1 MKFLTI
7 YVFYVGVLALLELA
21 RRIISEIFEGLSQGF
36 ASKRNIKKKFLPVGS
51 K

>member
-1 MKFLTI
+1 MTI

-21 RRIISEIFEGLSQGF
+21 RRIISEITEGLSQGF
-36 ASKRNIKKKFLPVGS
+36 ASKRYNFFFLPVGS